1 MNEMSTFGGLPQRES
16 GAESFCKQKREHGS
30 GAVGVK
36 IKSNF
41 NRQAP
46 LIANGLKNPTEVF
59 FGKRIRVVPRL
70 SSLGWGDFFIFCVP
84 KLVFNK
90 SFLLY
95 TQ

>member
-46 LIANGLKNPTEVF
+46 LIANGLKNPTVCDYM
-59 FGKRIRVVPRL
+59 K
-70 SSLGWGDFFIFCVP
+70 
-84 KLVFNK
+84 KL
-90 SFLLY
+90 
-95 TQ
+95 